1 MEGVMAVMV
10 KRLKIVR
17 ESVGEGERMTR
28 LAGVVTE
35 WKCGEDKG
43 VLIMRKLRGLWI
55 FSANKEARV
64 TMGDN
69 R

>member
-1 MEGVMAVMV
+1 MAVRV

-17 ESVGEGERMTR
+17 VSVRERERTTR
-28 LAGVVTE
+28 LAVVVTGG
-35 WKCGEDKG
+35 KCGEDKG
-43 VLIMRKLRGLWI
+43 VLIMRELRGLWI